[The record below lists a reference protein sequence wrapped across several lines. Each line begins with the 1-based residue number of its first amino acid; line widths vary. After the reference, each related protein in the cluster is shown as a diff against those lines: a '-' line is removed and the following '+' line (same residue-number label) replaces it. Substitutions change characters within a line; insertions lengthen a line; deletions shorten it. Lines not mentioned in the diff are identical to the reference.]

1 MTPLLEVRDLVVR
14 YGDIE
19 VLHGVSFAVAERET
33 VALIGANGAGKTT
46 AMRAVAGL
54 VRPAAGQVRFGGER
68 IDGRPPHRLVEMG
81 IVLIPEGRLL
91 FPSLT
96 VRENL
101 LLGATAPHARP
112 REAEALERVLALFP
126 RLAERGAQAAGTLSG
141 GEQQMLAIG
150 RALMSAPRLLLVDE
164 PSQGLAPLVVRQIF
178 AALREVA
185 ASGVTVLLVEQNAR
199 QALALATRG
208 VVLESGRVAREG
220 PSEALLADEGIKRA
234 YLGM

>member
-54 VRPAAGQVRFGGER
+54 VRPAAGQIRFAGER

-101 LLGATAPHARP
+101 SLGATVPHARA

-126 RLAERGAQAAGTLSG
+126 RLAERSAQAAGTLSG

-199 QALALATRG
+199 QALALAARG

>member
-1 MTPLLEVRDLVVR
+1 MTALLEIRDLVVR
-14 YGDIE
+14 YGDVE
-19 VLHGVSFAVAERET
+19 VLHGVSAAVAERET

-46 AMRAVAGL
+46 VLRTVAGL
-54 VRPAAGQVRFGGER
+54 VRPAAGEIRLAGAR

-81 IVLIPEGRLL
+81 VVLIPEGRLL

-96 VRENL
+96 VQENL
-101 LLGATAPHARP
+101 SLGATAAHARQG
-112 REAEALERVLALFP
+112 RAAALERVLALFP

-150 RALMSAPRLLLVDE
+150 RALMSAPRMLLVDE

-178 AALREVA
+178 AALRQVA

-199 QALALATRG
+199 QALALAARG
-208 VVLESGRVAREG
+208 VVLESGRVVQEG
-220 PSEALLADEGIKRA
+220 PCAALLADEGIKRA

>member
-1 MTPLLEVRDLVVR
+1 
-14 YGDIE
+14 
-19 VLHGVSFAVAERET
+19 VAERET

-46 AMRAVAGL
+46 VLRTVAGL
-54 VRPAAGQVRFGGER
+54 VRPAAGEIRLAGAR

-81 IVLIPEGRLL
+81 VVLIPEGRLL

-96 VRENL
+96 VQENL
-101 LLGATAPHARP
+101 SLGATAAHARQG
-112 REAEALERVLALFP
+112 RAAALERVLALFP

-150 RALMSAPRLLLVDE
+150 RALMSAPRMLLVDE

-178 AALREVA
+178 AALRQVA

-199 QALALATRG
+199 QALALAARG
-208 VVLESGRVAREG
+208 IVLESGRVVQEG
-220 PSEALLADEGIKRA
+220 PCAALLADEGIKRA